1 MENQSFTSVDGA
13 NREDGESNKAKS
25 TKWEL
30 QLSIEQMWELNK
42 AKKSESQ
49 FKGSSEGEFPSRT
62 RYTN

>member
-42 AKKSESQ
+42 AKKSES
-49 FKGSSEGEFPSRT
+49 
-62 RYTN
+62 